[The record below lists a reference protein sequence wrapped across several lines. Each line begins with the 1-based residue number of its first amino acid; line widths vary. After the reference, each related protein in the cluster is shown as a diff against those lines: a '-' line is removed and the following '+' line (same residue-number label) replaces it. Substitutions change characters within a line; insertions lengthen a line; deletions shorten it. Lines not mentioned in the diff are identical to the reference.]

1 MPKIIIREI
10 DNTPTG
16 RSEYENFAVVVPGF
30 VFNTNAINLFDDNG
44 IRIFEGDSEAF
55 KNDIG
60 LGLKKETVT
69 AVTAKAPEYA
79 EG

>member
-10 DNTPTG
+10 DNTPIG

-30 VFNTNAINLFDDNG
+30 VFTDSATDLFDDNG
-44 IRIFEGDSEAF
+44 VHIFEGDSEAF

-60 LGLKKETVT
+60 LGRKKETVA
-69 AVTAKAPEYA
+69 AVAAEAPEYA